1 MIWGIL
7 KSNVLLKILFIDLTS
22 IVFALWPERYTSL
35 NISFSICIDANF
47 NAHTM
52 INHFNCFFQ
61 CALQHWREYVGNM
74 ELIVGHHGRLRK
86 LGTPWRNCKWWLIR
100 YIVLK
105 EQFNSAHSTKT
116 LPRPHGK
123 KESYG
128 GMALVHYLSKK
139 VTWNLRFLI
148 GSARE
153 DSLRILL
160 ALILSPPHAAK
171 AQTPAMVVPVVQN
184 HNRMAMLLSLQS
196 SKKF

>member
-1 MIWGIL
+1 M
-7 KSNVLLKILFIDLTS
+7 
-22 IVFALWPERYTSL
+22 
-35 NISFSICIDANF
+35 
-47 NAHTM
+47 
-52 INHFNCFFQ
+52 
-61 CALQHWREYVGNM
+61 
-74 ELIVGHHGRLRK
+74 
-86 LGTPWRNCKWWLIR
+86 
-100 YIVLK
+100 VLK
-105 EQFNSAHSTKT
+105 EQFNSAHSMKT

-123 KESYG
+123 KESYR

-160 ALILSPPHAAK
+160 ALILSLPHAAK